1 MAPTDTIA
9 YLDCFSGISGDM
21 LLGTCFHAGV
31 PKDFLLSEL
40 EKIEGLDFNLQVKTE
55 CYSGIAC
62 KKVTVSSSSKQ
73 QFRHLGNILELL
85 DSSSLKPVI
94 KEKAAKTFTRLAEA
108 EAKVHNTDID
118 KIHFHEVGAV
128 DTIVDIVGSLIGLDH
143 LGITKTICSPL
154 PMGRGFVH
162 CDHGNL
168 PLPAPAVCALLQEAP
183 TYGVDQEKEL
193 VTPTG
198 AALAMQLA
206 SDFGR
211 MPAMTIKKV
220 GYGAGSSTLKHDQPN
235 LLRLIIGEQQHTEES
250 QSVEIIECN
259 LDDWNTEMFPYLSE
273 QLFDNGAL
281 DVSLSSL
288 LMKKGRPG
296 HRLQVIAR
304 PAHALTLKQ
313 IVLSETTTIGLR
325 FRQEQR
331 ITLSRKIVQ
340 VNTQWGKVEAKQVQ
354 TPEGV
359 AIYPEYE
366 VCKIIAQS
374 NKIPLTQV
382 YYAVIQAA
390 SKET

>member
-21 LLGTCFHAGV
+21 LLGACFHAGV

-40 EKIEGLDFNLQVKTE
+40 GKIEGLDFNLQVETE

-154 PMGRGFVH
+154 PMGRGFVR

-168 PLPAPAVCALLQEAP
+168 PLPAPAVCALVQETP

-198 AALAMQLA
+198 AEI
-206 SDFGR
+206 GR
-211 MPAMTIKKV
+211 
-220 GYGAGSSTLKHDQPN
+220 
-235 LLRLIIGEQQHTEES
+235 
-250 QSVEIIECN
+250 
-259 LDDWNTEMFPYLSE
+259 
-273 QLFDNGAL
+273 
-281 DVSLSSL
+281 
-288 LMKKGRPG
+288 
-296 HRLQVIAR
+296 
-304 PAHALTLKQ
+304 AH
-313 IVLSETTTIGLR
+313 V
-325 FRQEQR
+325 
-331 ITLSRKIVQ
+331 
-340 VNTQWGKVEAKQVQ
+340 
-354 TPEGV
+354 
-359 AIYPEYE
+359 
-366 VCKIIAQS
+366 
-374 NKIPLTQV
+374 
-382 YYAVIQAA
+382 
-390 SKET
+390 